1 VSAPHAG
8 TPGAAQVDAG
18 GVSLFVETEGAGPP
32 VVLLHGFTGSGRS
45 LAETAAS
52 LRPGFRTVRIDLVG
66 HGRSDAPADS
76 AAYTLEACAAQVA
89 RVIEVACSGS
99 AHVLGYSMGGRVA
112 LALAAWHPTRV
123 RSTILIGARAGLAD
137 AAVRAERRRADE
149 ALARDLERD
158 GLEAFVDR
166 WMALPL
172 FASQARLGPAFL
184 ARARRERLRQDPAG
198 LAASLRGMG
207 AGAQPPLFDRLGEI
221 DVPALLVAGAED
233 ERFAEVADDLARRL
247 PRARAVRI
255 AGAGHAA
262 HLERPEAFARVARE
276 FLHGLEPRVP
286 RPAPERIEGIEP
298 EREETC
304 RT

>member
-1 VSAPHAG
+1 VSTTRVEA
-8 TPGAAQVDAG
+8 D
-18 GVSLFVETEGAGPP
+18 GVSLFVESEGSGPP
-32 VVLLHGFTGSGRS
+32 VVLLHGFTGSGRT
-45 LAETAAS
+45 LAGTAAA
-52 LRPGFRTVRIDLVG
+52 LRPGFRTVRVDLVG
-66 HGRSDAPADS
+66 HGRSDAPS
-76 AAYTLEACAAQVA
+76 NPAAYALEACAAQVA
-89 RVIEVACSGS
+89 HVIERTCDGS

-112 LALAAWHPTRV
+112 LGLAVAHPARV

-137 AAVRAERRRADE
+137 PAVRAERRRADE

-158 GLEAFVDR
+158 GLEAFVER

-172 FASQARLGPAFL
+172 FASQARLGPGFL
-184 ARARRERLRQDPAG
+184 AGARRERLSQPPAG

-207 AGAQPPLFDRLGEI
+207 AGAQPPLFERLGEVDAPSLI
-221 DVPALLVAGAED
+221 VVGEQD
-233 ERFAEVADDLARRL
+233 ERFAAVADDLARRL

-276 FLHGLEPRVP
+276 FLHEAEPRAA
-286 RPAPERIEGIEP
+286 RPARKRIEP